1 MEKQKGDGTSMAP
14 QQTDSWRE
22 RALAAEARNTLLREV
37 LLDVD
42 AILNIPSRE
51 PVAIVARVRRDERS
65 ICQRVQDALLDTAE
79 THCRNWAYGCG
90 PDPECSCGCS
100 RCPGSFLA
108 RRASV
113 KKSG

>member
-14 QQTDSWRE
+14 QQTDPWRE
-22 RALAAEARNTLLREV
+22 RALAAEARNEFLREV

-42 AILNIPSRE
+42 AILNVPTRE
-51 PVAIVARVRRDERS
+51 PVAIMARVRRDARS
-65 ICQRVQDALLDTAE
+65 ISKRVEDALLDTAE

-90 PDPECSCGCS
+90 PDGCMCGCP
-100 RCPGSFLA
+100 RCPAAMLA
-108 RRASV
+108 RRSTV